1 MHTIVLIAFWDEFSK
16 GGRNILELK
25 SQIMLVSAINEVEEE
40 EEVIHLTKPV
50 TVRDGLKYEIVAQY
64 TNEIRLPCSS
74 KKQGSSGWYNT
85 L

>member
-1 MHTIVLIAFWDEFSK
+1 
-16 GGRNILELK
+16 
-25 SQIMLVSAINEVEEE
+25 MLVSAINEVEEE

-74 KKQGSSGWYNT
+74 KKQGSSG
-85 L
+85 